1 MAEVWA
7 ADDLE
12 LDRPL
17 AIKFLAAGA
26 DAARFERE
34 ARATAALAH
43 PNLIK
48 VYDYGEV
55 ADRPYLVLEYLSGGR
70 LEDKLASRA
79 PLEDAETAKIA
90 GEVAAGLAHAHARGV
105 THRDLKPANI
115 LFDGEGLAKITDF
128 GVAQF
133 EAAGALTE
141 TGTLLGTAAYIS
153 PEQAAGAPATAAS
166 DVYSF
171 GVILY
176 RMLSGELPFEARNP
190 FELARQHREVVPPP
204 LTQLRP
210 SAPAEL
216 AWIAQAAL
224 AKDPR
229 ERPNNGE
236 ALAAMLQGAAVP
248 AASPDGSSA
257 PTQVLTPRRTGRRR
271 RMLLVVAVVT
281 ALLAGGFVL
290 ALLVSGSHSSGS
302 SRLKTSTPSASSTG
316 HRATDNIGQ
325 VPGAGTRSSPPTE
338 ESTTTR
344 AETRPSTAPGS
355 TGAATTGPPPATT
368 EPTTTGPE
376 TTAATT
382 TETGT
387 ETTVSPT
394 ATTGPPATTSTGP

>member
-26 DAARFERE
+26 EAARFERE

-55 ADRPYLVLEYLSGGR
+55 ADRPYLVFEYLSGGT
-70 LEDKLASRA
+70 LEEKLALGA
-79 PLEDAETAKIA
+79 PLADAETAKIA

-115 LFDGEGLAKITDF
+115 LFDSEGLAKISDF

-153 PEQAAGAPATAAS
+153 PEQAAGAAATAAS

-171 GVILY
+171 GVVLY
-176 RMLSGELPFEARNP
+176 RMLSGQLPFTAKNP

-204 LTQLRP
+204 LSELRP
-210 SAPAEL
+210 EAPAAL
-216 AWIAQAAL
+216 VAIAEAAL
-224 AKDPR
+224 TKDPWG
-229 ERPNNGE
+229 RPRNGE
-236 ALAAMLQGAAVP
+236 ALVALLQGAEVP
-248 AASPDGSSA
+248 AAAPDGSSEV
-257 PTQVLTPRRTGRRR
+257 TQMLLSPRRSRRG
-271 RMLLVVAVVT
+271 RMLLVTAVVT

-290 ALLVSGSHSSGS
+290 ALLVTGSHSSGS
-302 SRLKTSTPSASSTG
+302 TRLETSTGLASSRG
-316 HRATDNIGQ
+316 RSAPVNSSP
-325 VPGAGTRSSPPTE
+325 VSGAGTRSSPSTK
-338 ESTTTR
+338 ESTMTR
-344 AETRPSTAPGS
+344 AQTRPNTARVSTS
-355 TGAATTGPPPATT
+355 VATTGPPAITAPVTTGPATT
-368 EPTTTGPE
+368 APTTPETATE
-376 TTAATT
+376 TTAP
-382 TETGT
+382 
-387 ETTVSPT
+387 ST